1 MYLIMFVFEPAKRQ
15 VKPNTTR
22 KKQTSKTLAAKE
34 AESIQTNTTQDSE
47 LPGPSVQPKAF
58 DEPQKGSGDH
68 VDIEKEILG
77 GGKDPDASSSGSQSA
92 QTRGTTSRNR

>member
-1 MYLIMFVFEPAKRQ
+1 MFVFEPAKLQ

-22 KKQTSKTLAAKE
+22 KKQASKTLAAKE

-58 DEPQKGSGDH
+58 DEPQKESGDH
-68 VDIEKEILG
+68 VDIEKETLG
-77 GGKDPDASSSGSQSA
+77 GGKDPEDSSSGTKTT
-92 QTRGTTSRNR
+92 QTKGTSSRNR